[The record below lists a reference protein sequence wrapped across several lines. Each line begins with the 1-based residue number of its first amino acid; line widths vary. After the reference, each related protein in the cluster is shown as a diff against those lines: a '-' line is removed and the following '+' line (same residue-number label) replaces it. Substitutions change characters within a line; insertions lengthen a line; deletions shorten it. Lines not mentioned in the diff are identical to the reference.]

1 MLEGLEP
8 VDVEDAEHVRL
19 LVGGHLKHKRFTS
32 IEDCTLSLKHRNQ
45 ELDPDSKEFNVAL
58 GTIHSMH
65 CYIKV
70 RLWHGNI
77 LIYGFYNAVQ

>member
-8 VDVEDAEHVRL
+8 VDVENAEHVRL
-19 LVGGHLKHKRFTS
+19 LVRGHLQHRRFTS
-32 IEDCTLSLKHRNQ
+32 IEVCTLSLKHRN
-45 ELDPDSKEFNVAL
+45 LDPDSKEFNVAV

-70 RLWHGNI
+70 RL
-77 LIYGFYNAVQ
+77 